1 MANGFSIKSLVKGA
15 AFAGL
20 NEFLGSGRAGGYA
33 KPNRFEIIIV
43 PPSGVRG
50 TSSKGGI
57 GKVMNLFTSVLSSLS
72 NNGTNRSASFMCESF
87 SIPGRNLTSAP
98 YTELYGPEREI
109 VTGYNF
115 GEITSTFYLSSDLK
129 EKTFFDSWQAV
140 AGGSESGGYALGY
153 YHDYV
158 GKIEIFQLDEKDNRT
173 YGCTLEECFPKT
185 VTDLSVN
192 QAAATDIQKLSVT
205 WTYRY
210 WKNTE
215 FESGNPLGNRIVDA
229 VQNTVTRRLTAQI
242 PSVLR
247 RL

>member
-33 KPNRFEIIIV
+33 KPNRFEIIII
-43 PPSGVRG
+43 PPTGVRG
-50 TSSKGGI
+50 TSSKAGI
-57 GKVMNLFTSVLSSLS
+57 GEVMNLFTSVLQALSS
-72 NNGTNRSASFMCESF
+72 NGTSRSASFMCESF
-87 SIPGRNLTSAP
+87 AIPGKNLTSAP
-98 YTELYGPEREI
+98 NTVLYGPEREI
-109 VTGYNF
+109 VSGENF
-115 GEITSTFYLSSDLK
+115 GEIASTFYLSSDLK

-140 AGGSESGGYALGY
+140 ATGSESGGFSLGY
-153 YHDYV
+153 YDDYI
-158 GKIEIFQLDEKDNRT
+158 GKIQIFQLDENDNRT
-173 YGCTLEECFPKT
+173 YGCELIDCFPKT

-192 QAAATDIQKLSVT
+192 QAVSTDILKLSVS

-210 WKNTE
+210 WKNIE
-215 FESGNPLGNRIVDA
+215 FESGSVLGTRVVDA
-229 VQNTVTRRLTAQI
+229 IKNTVTRRITSQI

>member
-50 TSSKGGI
+50 TSSKGGV

-98 YTELYGPEREI
+98 YIELYGPEREI
-109 VTGYNF
+109 VQGYSYGDVTGVF
-115 GEITSTFYLSSDLK
+115 QCSSDMK
-129 EKTFFDSWQAV
+129 EKRFF
-140 AGGSESGGYALGY
+140 
-153 YHDYV
+153 
-158 GKIEIFQLDEKDNRT
+158 
-173 YGCTLEECFPKT
+173 
-185 VTDLSVN
+185 
-192 QAAATDIQKLSVT
+192 
-205 WTYRY
+205 
-210 WKNTE
+210 
-215 FESGNPLGNRIVDA
+215 
-229 VQNTVTRRLTAQI
+229 
-242 PSVLR
+242 
-247 RL
+247 